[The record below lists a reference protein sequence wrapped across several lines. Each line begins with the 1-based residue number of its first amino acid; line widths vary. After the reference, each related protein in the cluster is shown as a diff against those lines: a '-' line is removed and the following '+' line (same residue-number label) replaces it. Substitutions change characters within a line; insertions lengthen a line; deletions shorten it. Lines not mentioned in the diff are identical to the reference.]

1 VNYKGPI
8 VILTN
13 TYSASASEILAAAL
27 QDYGRAVIVGSK
39 STFGKGTVQTF
50 VPLEGGMSE
59 VFPRGYG
66 QLKVTIQKFYRIN
79 GGTTQL
85 KGVEPDV
92 VLPDV
97 YDGIEQGEKE
107 MDFHLA
113 YDKIPAADYKPFN
126 PYKEAQRKKA
136 IEQSAKRLQK
146 NPYYSLVQQRAKQL
160 AAVRT
165 SYTYSLN
172 MSKFEEQEAALRAQD
187 KPLRDYKYRSIC
199 DTVMA
204 LDVDMQ
210 GVKGDAIKEAQKLDW
225 LKRYREDAGMDEAV
239 RILFDWAGK

>member
-1 VNYKGPI
+1 
-8 VILTN
+8 
-13 TYSASASEILAAAL
+13 
-27 QDYGRAVIVGSK
+27 
-39 STFGKGTVQTF
+39 
-50 VPLEGGMSE
+50 
-59 VFPRGYG
+59 
-66 QLKVTIQKFYRIN
+66 
-79 GGTTQL
+79 
-85 KGVEPDV
+85 
-92 VLPDV
+92 V

-126 PYKEAQRKKA
+126 PCKESQRKKS
-136 IEQSAKRLQK
+136 IELSKKRLQK
-146 NPYYSLVQQRAKQL
+146 NPYYSLVQQRAKEL

-187 KPLRDYKYRSIC
+187 KPLRDYKNRSIC

-239 RILFDWAGK
+239 RILFDWSGK